1 MSNGRLSANDVELI
15 YPSSNGPRCDWFGLK
30 QDRETAQI
38 RFLYNTIE
46 DVYFDVVHEVN
57 VNGRN
62 RTISCLN
69 SRGDNID
76 GCPMCKAG
84 YQQKVL
90 LYIPVY
96 DYRDKKVKI
105 WTRSKNFLSQIQGL
119 MMRNNPL
126 SGTIFEIMRNG
137 APRDS
142 KTTYL
147 IQPIAMNDGTTV
159 EALLGQAQAA
169 IPDQA
174 SYMDVYDFNQMQIYV
189 NNLESL
195 QGNIPANRGG
205 FNQPM
210 PQYGQRYQQPMN
222 NQYGVGYQQP
232 TQQQF
237 GNYQPQAPAY
247 GQDTAPN
254 PIMYAAPSTTGAPAQ
269 QFAPQTLSM
278 PAAGNAPVATQ
289 PMVPPQN
296 VPGTYNPQAVPQNP
310 ANAPVR
316 RPTTPPAPPVGVNAP
331 AAPAAPTDVNANA
344 APAATNPMV
353 GAVAPADDVPF

>member
-1 MSNGRLSANDVELI
+1 MANGRLSANDVELI

-30 QDRETAQI
+30 QDRETAQV

-96 DYRDKKVKI
+96 DYRDKKIKI

-126 SGTIFEIMRNG
+126 SGTVFEIMRNG

-147 IQPIAMNDGTTV
+147 IQPIAVGDGTTV
-159 EALLGQAQAA
+159 EALLSQVQAS
-169 IPDQA
+169 IPDPS

-210 PQYGQRYQQPMN
+210 PQYGQQYQQPMN
-222 NQYGVGYQQP
+222 NPYGGGYQQP
-232 TQQQF
+232 TQQF
-237 GNYQPQAPAY
+237 GGYQPQAPQY
-247 GQDTAPN
+247 GQSTAPN
-254 PIMYAAPSTTGAPAQ
+254 PNMYAAPSTTGQPANQ
-269 QFAPQTLSM
+269 YAPQTTAM

-296 VPGTYNPQAVPQNP
+296 VPGAYNPQTVPQNP

-316 RPTTPPAPPVGVNAP
+316 RPTTPPAPPAGMNAGPAPVNETVAP
-331 AAPAAPTDVNANA
+331 AAPAP
-344 APAATNPMV
+344 TNPMV
-353 GAVAPADDVPF
+353 APVGPADDVPF